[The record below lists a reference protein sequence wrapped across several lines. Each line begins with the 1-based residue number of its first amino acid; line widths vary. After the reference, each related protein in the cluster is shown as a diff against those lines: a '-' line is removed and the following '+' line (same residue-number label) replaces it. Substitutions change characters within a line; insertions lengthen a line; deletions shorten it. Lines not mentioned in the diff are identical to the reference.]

1 MSAYGAVYYPVR
13 VDKGGT
19 YVIGAGS
26 AHGVSSGVK
35 FTLYNDQKVKL
46 GVVLVD
52 EASSIQDFKTTVT
65 TSLCLKDASFAKL
78 TRIGTLPLYVEPAGN
93 LASILEETIRGSGID
108 GYDPNS
114 PIFQPVEVD
123 EAKLAVTM
131 ENHLLAF
138 KILDQRV
145 RSLGLTELPYK
156 IAPDSP
162 IVPHVLRSA
171 AHYYWFLDLTREY
184 EGAKQDVT
192 VEFYLLDVEF
202 DKYGEPFLTPARD
215 GLCQK
220 DPNVIDFVV
229 DPNAWYGMKITN
241 NTPRDLY
248 LNAFQFNNS
257 SLSIGE
263 CTHQSFV

>member
-1 MSAYGAVYYPVR
+1 MLFNGKVSAYGEVYYPVR

-26 AHGVSSGVK
+26 AHGVSFGVK

-52 EASSIQDFKTTVT
+52 EASLIQDFKTTAT
-65 TSLCLKDASFAKL
+65 TSPCLKDASFAKL
-78 TRIGTLPLYVEPAGN
+78 TRIGTLPLYVEPVGN

-108 GYDPNS
+108 GYDANS

-131 ENHLLAF
+131 ENHQLAF

-145 RSLGLTELPYK
+145 RSLGLTDLPYK
-156 IAPDSP
+156 IAPHSP
-162 IVPHVLRSA
+162 NVPHVLRSA
-171 AHYYWFLDLTREY
+171 AHYYWFLGLTREY
-184 EGAKQDVT
+184 DRAKQDVT
-192 VEFYLLDVEF
+192 VEFYLLRAEHDE
-202 DKYGEPFLTPARD
+202 YGLSSLVPAQH

-241 NTPRDLY
+241 NTPWELY
-248 LNAFQFNNS
+248 LNVFQFNNS

-263 CTHQSFV
+263 

>member
-1 MSAYGAVYYPVR
+1 MSAYGEVYYPVR

-78 TRIGTLPLYVEPAGN
+78 TRIGTLPLYVEPVGN

-108 GYDPNS
+108 GYDANS
-114 PIFQPVEVD
+114 PIFQPVEAE

-171 AHYYWFLDLTREY
+171 AHYYRFLDLTREY
-184 EGAKQDVT
+184 DGAKQDVT
-192 VEFYLLDVEF
+192 VEFYLLNVEF
-202 DKYGEPFLTPARD
+202 DDYGVPFRVPAQD

-229 DPNAWYGMKITN
+229 GSDAEYGMKITN
-241 NTPRDLY
+241 NTPWELY
-248 LNAFQFNNS
+248 LNVFQFNNS

-263 CTHQSFV
+263 